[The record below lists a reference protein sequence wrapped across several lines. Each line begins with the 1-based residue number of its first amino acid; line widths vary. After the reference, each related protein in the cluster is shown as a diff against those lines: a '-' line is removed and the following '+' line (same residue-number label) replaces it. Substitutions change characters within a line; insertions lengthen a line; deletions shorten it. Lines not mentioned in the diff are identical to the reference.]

1 MARDQAHC
9 LAAAKTA
16 DPDNADANAHG
27 GVLLL
32 ECANQFNLRT
42 HPLR

>member
-16 DPDNADANAHG
+16 DADDADADAHG
-27 GVLLL
+27 AVLLL
-32 ECANQFNLRT
+32 E
-42 HPLR
+42 